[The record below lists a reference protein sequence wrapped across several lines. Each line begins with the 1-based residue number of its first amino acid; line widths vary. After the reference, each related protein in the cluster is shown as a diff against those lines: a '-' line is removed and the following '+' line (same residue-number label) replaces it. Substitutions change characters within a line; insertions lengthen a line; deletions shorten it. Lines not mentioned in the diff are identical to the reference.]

1 MLEIATAEAART
13 RPRDGIRS
21 EVGQT
26 PSSAAD
32 ALVGLL
38 FALLRRRPPPP
49 RDAGPG
55 GPARTRASAQWHSLL
70 KLTPRKAVGSDLEHC
85 TK

>member
-49 RDAGPG
+49 RRGSRG
-55 GPARTRASAQWHSLL
+55 TRADEGVGTMAQSVEAYPP
-70 KLTPRKAVGSDLEHC
+70 KGGGFGSGTLH
-85 TK
+85 